1 MDLFSFAKAFLVL
14 FIITDPL
21 GNLPVFL
28 ALTGKQTSEKRQRT
42 LRVAVLTGFVLLLFF
57 SLIGQAFLSLFNI
70 SLTDFKIAGGA
81 LLFVIGIKILIGD
94 KLTEPEDDDV
104 GAVPLGCP
112 LLAGPGAIT
121 TTIVLIGDY
130 GLNMTLYAV
139 MANFLVSW
147 IIFNF
152 ANTIYRVL
160 GETGSKIIARIMA
173 ILIAAVAVKY
183 LRIGIFEVL
192 RSYK

>member
-152 ANTIYRVL
+152 ANPIYRVL